1 MANRGTIPCETPGC
15 GGTRAKGYLLCS
27 DCWRAVPRR
36 LQSCVYST
44 FRAWQAAT
52 AETPPDLIKVR
63 EASTAYRSAA
73 AVATDAACSARFPD
87 LHAARSEA

>member
-1 MANRGTIPCETPGC
+1 MANRGKIPCETPGC

-52 AETPPDLIKVR
+52 AQEPVCMTQVR
-63 EASTAYRSAA
+63 EASAAYRSAA
-73 AVATDAACSARFPD
+73 AVATDAACAARFPD
-87 LHAARSEA
+87 LHSARKEA